1 MKSSKPTKIIQ
12 KNEQTNTFI
21 QIIKNI
27 NEIDLSSIKNKKK
40 RSFPNLNYIEEDDNS
55 NLLKLFKRL
64 TLDDE
69 YKNKQLERNNSFNF
83 GNNSLKRQSNIFKE
97 NTLKNKLKKNFIL
110 KSDLF
115 NNKNEGKAKS
125 PNLDN
130 RDNTSNNCIN
140 LIHTPK
146 SNLETENKIQ
156 NISNFNNIEEPNNKT
171 QDNIIPNYHQNY
183 KNDNYSERNLNNNF
197 NYNENKANDIKK
209 PIQNVR
215 NVNSIND
222 NVYNNNYNYYNYNNI
237 YYGNTLPSQ
246 FPQNYNY
253 NINNNFT
260 TQINNNQN
268 INNNQYINN
277 NDLSNDNIIYLS
289 KTLQGCQI
297 LKNKIISDSKYAN
310 EILFP
315 NIIHNL
321 KEICTNIF
329 GNSMIQTL
337 LGVLTFENI
346 DLFLFT
352 IKNQITEICL
362 SESGSRVMQALIG
375 KIKNNPFLMNKLIF
389 YLNNDDLKSIF
400 KSAYGHHF
408 IKYYLFIINDKEFTN
423 FIYIFICNNFIEIAT
438 DKFGVTIIQRA
449 FGAFD
454 GEELNK
460 LFKLTEQNCN
470 LLMKD
475 CFGNYL
481 IQYIF
486 IKLKNKF
493 QFNTLFPLIKKI
505 TENLVDFCKDKFS
518 SSALEKIFEQGEEK
532 IKEYLINYLIKFYLD
547 EIIYILIHPNGFY
560 VIKKAMYI
568 NNKDIKTKIV
578 KAIIKNKYKIE
589 SGSQN
594 ELVINSFCDEF
605 SDFC

>member
-1 MKSSKPTKIIQ
+1 MKSIKPTQIIQ

-83 GNNSLKRQSNIFKE
+83 DDNSLKRQSNIFKE
-97 NTLKNKLKKNFIL
+97 NTLKNKLKKNFVL

-115 NNKNEGKAKS
+115 NRNEGKGKS

-183 KNDNYSERNLNNNF
+183 KNDIYSERNLNNNF

-237 YYGNTLPSQ
+237 YYGNALPPQ
-246 FPQNYNY
+246 FPQNY
-253 NINNNFT
+253 INNNFT
-260 TQINNNQN
+260 TQINNIQN

-594 ELVINSFCDEF
+594 ELVINSFCDDF

>member
-1 MKSSKPTKIIQ
+1 MKSIKPTQIIQ

-83 GNNSLKRQSNIFKE
+83 DDNSLKRQSNIFKE
-97 NTLKNKLKKNFIL
+97 NTLKNKLKKNFVL

-115 NNKNEGKAKS
+115 NRNEGKGKS

-156 NISNFNNIEEPNNKT
+156 NIDNFNNIEEQNNKT

-183 KNDNYSERNLNNNF
+183 TNDIYSELNLNNNF

-237 YYGNTLPSQ
+237 YYGNALPPQ
-246 FPQNYNY
+246 FPQNY
-253 NINNNFT
+253 INNNFT
-260 TQINNNQN
+260 TQINNIQN

>member
-1 MKSSKPTKIIQ
+1 MKSIKPTKIIQ

-183 KNDNYSERNLNNNF
+183 KNDIYSERNLNNNF

-389 YLNNDDLKSIF
+389 YLNNDDLKSVF

>member
-1 MKSSKPTKIIQ
+1 MKMIKPTKIIQ

-83 GNNSLKRQSNIFKE
+83 DDNSLKRQSNIFKE

-115 NNKNEGKAKS
+115 NKNEGKAKS

-183 KNDNYSERNLNNNF
+183 TNDIYSERNLNNNF

-222 NVYNNNYNYYNYNNI
+222 NVYNNNYYNYNNI
-237 YYGNTLPSQ
+237 YYGNTLPPQ
-246 FPQNYNY
+246 FPQNY
-253 NINNNFT
+253 INNNFT
-260 TQINNNQN
+260 TQINNIQN

-460 LFKLTEQNCN
+460 LFKLAEQYCN
-470 LLMKD
+470 LLIKD

>member
-1 MKSSKPTKIIQ
+1 MKSIKPTQIIQ

-83 GNNSLKRQSNIFKE
+83 GYNSLKRQSNIFKE
-97 NTLKNKLKKNFIL
+97 NTLKNKLKKNFVL

-115 NNKNEGKAKS
+115 NRNEGKGKS

-156 NISNFNNIEEPNNKT
+156 NIDNFNNIEEQNNKT

-183 KNDNYSERNLNNNF
+183 TNDIYSELNLNNNF

-237 YYGNTLPSQ
+237 YYGNALPPQ
-246 FPQNYNY
+246 FPQNY
-253 NINNNFT
+253 INNNFT
-260 TQINNNQN
+260 TQINNIQN

-594 ELVINSFCDEF
+594 ELVINSFCDDF